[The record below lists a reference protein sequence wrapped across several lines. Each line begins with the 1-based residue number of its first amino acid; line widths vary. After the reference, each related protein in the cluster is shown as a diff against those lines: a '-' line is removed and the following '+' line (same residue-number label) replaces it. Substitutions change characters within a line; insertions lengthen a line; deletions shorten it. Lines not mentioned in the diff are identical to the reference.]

1 MKFDFN
7 AIGVT
12 LDNVK
17 DFETQLAEYK
27 RGLRAADKQAVADKK
42 ASAVDACNAAIED
55 GSIVKDATV
64 VVMYNKT
71 EVTGTVTNTPTVD
84 AKNIPVSS
92 DAFANKDKFLY
103 VPKQNF
109 VRMG

>member
-1 MKFDFN
+1 MNFN
-7 AIGVT
+7 FAEIGVT

-17 DFETQLAEYK
+17 DFETALAEYK
-27 RGLRAADKQAVADKK
+27 KSLRAAGKQATADKK
-42 ASAVDACNAAIED
+42 AAAVDACNAAIDD
-55 GSIVKDATV
+55 GSIVKGATV
-64 VVMYNKT
+64 VVIYNKT
-71 EVTGTVTNTPTVD
+71 EVTGTITNTPTVD

>member
-1 MKFDFN
+1 MKFDFSSFG
-7 AIGVT
+7 IT
-12 LDNVK
+12 LENVK
-17 DFETQLAEYK
+17 DFEAQLAEYK
-27 RGLRAADKQAVADKK
+27 KGLRAADKQASADRK
-42 ASAVDACNAAIED
+42 AGAADACNALIND
-55 GSIVKDATV
+55 GSIVKGATV

-71 EVTGTVTNTPTVD
+71 EVVGEITNTPTVD
-84 AKNIPVSS
+84 AKNLPVSS

>member
-1 MKFDFN
+1 MNFDFT

-17 DFETQLAEYK
+17 DFETQFAEFK
-27 RGLRAADKQAVADKK
+27 KGLRAADKQAAADRK
-42 ASAVDACNAAIED
+42 ADAAAACNAAIED
-55 GSIVKDATV
+55 GTIVKGANV
-64 VVMYNKT
+64 VVMYNKA
-71 EVTGTVTNTPTVD
+71 EVVGEITNTPTVE
-84 AKNIPVSS
+84 AKNIPVYSAS
-92 DAFANKDKFLY
+92 FANKDKFLY

>member
-1 MKFDFN
+1 MNYDF
-7 AIGVT
+7 ASIGIT

-17 DFETQLAEYK
+17 DIEAALAEYK
-27 RGLRAADKQAVADKK
+27 KTLRAGAKQATADRK
-42 ASAVDACNAAIED
+42 AGAIDACNAAITD
-55 GSIVKDATV
+55 GQIVKGATV
-64 VVMYNKT
+64 IVMYNKT
-71 EVTGTVTNTPTVD
+71 EVAGILTNTPTVD
-84 AKNIPVSS
+84 AKNLPVSS

>member
-1 MKFDFN
+1 MNFDF
-7 AIGVT
+7 AGIGVT

-17 DFETQLAEYK
+17 DFEAALAEYK
-27 RGLRAADKQAVADKK
+27 KGLREAGKQATADRK
-42 ASAVDACNAAIED
+42 AAAIDACNAAIED
-55 GSIVKDATV
+55 GSIVKGATV
-64 VVMYNKT
+64 VVVYNKT
-71 EVTGTVTNTPTVD
+71 EVTGTITNTPSTD

>member
-1 MKFDFN
+1 MNFDF
-7 AIGVT
+7 AGFGVT

-17 DFETQLAEYK
+17 DFEAALAEYK
-27 RGLRAADKQAVADKK
+27 KSLREAGKQATADRK
-42 ASAVDACNAAIED
+42 ASAVDACNAAISD
-55 GSIVKDATV
+55 GSIVKGATV

-71 EVTGTVTNTPTVD
+71 EVVGEITNTPTVD
-84 AKNIPVSS
+84 AKNLPVSS

>member
-1 MKFDFN
+1 MNFDFTTF
-7 AIGVT
+7 GVT
-12 LDNVK
+12 LENVK
-17 DFETQLAEYK
+17 DFEAQFAEFK
-27 RGLRAADKQAVADKK
+27 KGLRADAKQATADKK
-42 ASAVDACNAAIED
+42 AEAVEACNAAIANGE
-55 GSIVKDATV
+55 IVKGATV

-71 EVTGTVTNTPTVD
+71 EVVGTITNTPTAE